1 MANEGKKKIYL
12 TDEEKYDLIRLW
24 EGEDVL
30 YDVTNM
36 DYHNNNKRN
45 AALQRINDEIDVDIS
60 VSQLKDTM
68 KSFSPILFFSTL
80 IFFFDNEATNIIA
93 ALTATTMSSSP
104 ILSKKNTISSST
116 FC

>member
-68 KSFSPILFFSTL
+68 KSLRTTFLKEHDILKYFLLVYT
-80 IFFFDNEATNIIA
+80 DGRA
-93 ALTATTMSSSP
+93 
-104 ILSKKNTISSST
+104 
-116 FC
+116 